1 MDPNTRYIEQLIH
14 DCRNSKRESQKALY
28 HHFYSYCLG
37 ICMHYARTRED
48 AVEMM
53 NDGFLKVFTYIGKFD
68 TNRPFKPWLK
78 KIMANSAIDHLKKYK
93 TQDTESLES
102 DMKIFSEAGQLDD
115 MSYNDLISLVRK
127 LPPSYRAVFS
137 LHALEG
143 YKHEEVAELLDINV
157 GTSKSNYSKALMKL
171 QDYLAVY
178 FEVK

>member
-1 MDPNTRYIEQLIH
+1 M
-14 DCRNSKRESQKALY
+14 
-28 HHFYSYCLG
+28 
-37 ICMHYARTRED
+37 
-48 AVEMM
+48 V
-53 NDGFLKVFTYIGKFD
+53 
-68 TNRPFKPWLK
+68 
-78 KIMANSAIDHLKKYK
+78 NSAIDHLKKYK